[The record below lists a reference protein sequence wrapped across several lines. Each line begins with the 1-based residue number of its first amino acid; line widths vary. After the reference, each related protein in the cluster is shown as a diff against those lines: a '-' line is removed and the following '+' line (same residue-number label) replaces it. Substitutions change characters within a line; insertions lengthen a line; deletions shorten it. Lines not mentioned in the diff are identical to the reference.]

1 MTTYRARVLSPVSPT
16 EVRWLDDAVV
26 VVDQGTFA
34 SVGPYD
40 GRPVDADLRP
50 NVLVPGFVDSHVHF
64 PQTRIVGAAT
74 GPLLEWLARSTF
86 PEEQRFEDPVFAAA
100 IAELFCDRL
109 IAAGTTLAMVY
120 GSVHPSASEA
130 LFAAVERRGLRVIG
144 GPVLMDRD
152 CPDALKLPA
161 DRAIPALESLV
172 ERWHGRDGRI
182 ELAVVPRFALS
193 TSMALMRA
201 GAELAQKHDL
211 WVTTHLSENLEECR
225 VATAMYGTHDYLAV
239 YEDAGMLHDKSVYA
253 HCIHLSEG
261 EWDRFATA
269 GATVAH
275 CPDSNFFLGSGNMPT
290 AKVRDRGI
298 PITLGTDIAAGRS
311 FRVSRAAS
319 SAYDN
324 GLMTGLTLDPREI
337 LWWAT
342 AGGAAALGH
351 PEVGQIAAGA
361 EADFVAM
368 PVPDWVETEDEALGW
383 VLFDHDARPTGTW
396 VRGKSL
402 AEATRR

>member
-1 MTTYRARVLSPVSPT
+1 MITYRARVLSPVSHT
-16 EVRWLDDAVV
+16 EVSWIDDAFV
-26 VVDQGTFA
+26 VVDAGRFA
-34 SVGPYD
+34 AVGPYD
-40 GRPVDADLRP
+40 GRPVDQDLRP
-50 NVLVPGFVDSHVHF
+50 AVLVPGFVDSHVHF

-86 PEEQRFEDPVFAAA
+86 PEEQRFADPAFAAR

-109 IAAGTTLAMVY
+109 VAAGTTLAMVY
-120 GSVHPSASEA
+120 GSVHPAASEA

-152 CPDALKLPA
+152 CPEALRLP
-161 DRAIPALESLV
+161 REHAIPALEALV

-182 ELAVVPRFALS
+182 EVAVVPRFALS
-193 TSMALMRA
+193 TSMELMSA
-201 GAELAQKHDL
+201 GATLARQHDL

-225 VATAMYGTHDYLAV
+225 IATAMYGTEDYLAV
-239 YEDAGMLHDKSVYA
+239 YEDAGMLHAKSVYA
-253 HCIHLSEG
+253 HCIHLSDR
-261 EWDRFATA
+261 EWDRMAAA

-275 CPDSNFFLGSGNMPT
+275 CPDSNLFLGSGAMPT
-290 AKVRDRGI
+290 GKARERGI

-311 FRVSRAAS
+311 FRVPRMAS

-324 GLMTGLTLDPREI
+324 GLRTGIALDPREL

-342 AGGAAALGH
+342 CAGAAALGH
-351 PEVGQIAAGA
+351 PELGRIAPGS

-368 PVPDWVETEDEALGW
+368 PVPEWADTEEEVLGW
-383 VLFDHDARPTGTW
+383 VLFDHDAQPLGTW
-396 VRGKSL
+396 VRG
-402 AEATRR
+402 TRLDLSS